1 LEYSDD
7 DEFEA
12 LFTSLQKPAGT
23 IPRPVAGTTGAPATI
38 PDPGVF
44 VSANAV
50 EKFKVG

>member
-1 LEYSDD
+1 MEYSDD

-12 LFTSLQKPAGT
+12 LFTSLWKPGET
-23 IPRPVAGTTGAPATI
+23 IPNPVAGTTGAPATI

-44 VSANAV
+44 ISGNTV